1 MFILSNLLV
10 SLAQVLDIAMSVFY
24 WMILIRALLS
34 WVSPDPF
41 NPIVVF
47 LQRATDPVLDP
58 IRRLMPAMPIDIS
71 PILAF
76 LAIMFLRSFLVQ
88 TLRDL
93 AYRIGS

>member
-88 TLRDL
+88 TLHDL